1 MLQTAEL
8 KHLHSRKALLVSQS
22 DANRRLLATEWQRL
36 RAPENW
42 VQEAGNL
49 ARRHPL
55 WTAVLATAAGALTV
69 QAVRK
74 PGGFLGSLGR
84 LGKAA
89 SLAFGVWK
97 LISRSKP
104 QP

>member
-1 MLQTAEL
+1 MLQTTEL
-8 KHLHSRKALLVSQS
+8 ERLHSQKALLVSQS
-22 DANRRLLATEWQRL
+22 DANRLILAAEWQRL

-42 VQEAGNL
+42 LHEAGNL

-55 WTAVLATAAGALTV
+55 WTALLATAAGALTV

-74 PGGFLGSLGR
+74 PGGVLGSLGR

-89 SLAFGVWK
+89 SLVFAVWK
-97 LISRSKP
+97 LISREKP
-104 QP
+104 KT